1 MDSQSKPDDPFD
13 FSTSWA
19 TDETKVAPGRSVAVD
34 LVKWVALVAMTLD
47 HLRFVWP
54 TLEPLTLV
62 GRFAFPAFAATMAMH
77 AMRQANPGPS
87 TWRQL
92 ALLVGAAVISQ
103 WPYHALTGYDQG
115 NIMVTLACALIVLAG
130 IRMPGWKGTVL
141 ATIGAALPIWVPL
154 EYGLLG
160 VLLPSAFLFA
170 LAGTWRRWALPV
182 LIVYL
187 VHVNSPERAVMG
199 AVAAFACCFFL
210 SANFKLKVPPVHRW
224 AYVYY
229 PMHMAILAL
238 LIP

>member
-1 MDSQSKPDDPFD
+1 MGSQSTPDDTFD

-19 TDETKVAPGRSVAVD
+19 ANETDIAPGRSAALD

-54 TLEPLTLV
+54 VLEPLTLA

-77 AMRQANPGPS
+77 AMRQGTPGRS

-92 ALLVGAAVISQ
+92 ALLVGATVISQ
-103 WPYHALTGYDQG
+103 WPYHALTGHDQG
-115 NIMVTLACALIVLAG
+115 NIMATLTCALVVLAG
-130 IRMPGWKGTVL
+130 VRMPGWKGTAL
-141 ATIGAALPIWVPL
+141 ATAGVALPIWVPL

-170 LAGTWRRWALPV
+170 LTGTWRRWMLPV
-182 LIVYL
+182 LIATI
-187 VHVNSPERAVMG
+187 VNASTPARAAMG
-199 AVAAFACCFFL
+199 GAAAVACCIFL
-210 SANFKLKVPPVHRW
+210 SAKLTLKAPPVHRW
-224 AYVYY
+224 AYAYY
-229 PMHMAILAL
+229 PAHMAMLAL